1 MKYLNYENFDVLNGE
16 GVRCVLWLSN
26 CSHGCDGC
34 FNKESWKNIGTVV
47 TREFKDQIL
56 QDLNKPYIKGFTW
69 SGGDPLNKRN
79 YECVISFSREIKQK
93 LPEKDIW
100 LWTGYT
106 LLEIQSS
113 TNLSP
118 ILDTI
123 DVLVDGKFIKDLQCK
138 GEWFGSSNQVIARF
152 K

>member
-16 GVRCVLWLSN
+16 GIRCVLWLSN

-34 FNKESWKNIGTVV
+34 FNKESWKNIGTAV

-79 YECVISFSREIKQK
+79 YEDVISFSREIKQK

-138 GEWFGSSNQVIARF
+138 GEWFGSNNQVITRF